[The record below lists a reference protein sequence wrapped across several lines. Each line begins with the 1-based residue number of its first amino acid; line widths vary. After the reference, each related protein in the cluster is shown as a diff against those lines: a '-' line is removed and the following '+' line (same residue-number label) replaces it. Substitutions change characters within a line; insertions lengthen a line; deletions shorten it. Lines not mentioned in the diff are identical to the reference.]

1 PAFQHSLKTP
11 GLPNPDHDTYCPVRC
26 TTLSTTKG
34 FKTRCHSMPE
44 HKLTLKCQHQDMP
57 VIVTNQL
64 LRRNCYEA
72 IVTRQL
78 LRGND
83 RFGRP
88 DSVIVD

>member
-1 PAFQHSLKTP
+1 
-11 GLPNPDHDTYCPVRC
+11 
-26 TTLSTTKG
+26 
-34 FKTRCHSMPE
+34 MPE

-64 LRRNCYEA
+64 LRRNCYEGIA
-72 IVTRQL
+72 TKQL